1 MGFPT
6 FYTDIYYFSSAAGR
20 VVYRGYNYAY
30 AYGGVSCAN
39 ALNDASNAHANVGSR
54 LAFRGQIVKALS
66 VAAFKALSE
75 AA

>member
-1 MGFPT
+1 
-6 FYTDIYYFSSAAGR
+6 
-20 VVYRGYNYAY
+20 VVYRGDNNAN
-30 AYGGVSCAN
+30 ANGGVSFAS
-39 ALNDASNAHANVGSR
+39 ASIDASYAYTDVDSR